1 MSSETFET
9 LDEDVQV
16 LFESLSR
23 KLNTKLAQCH
33 GEEKKQTA
41 AQIERGIDE
50 AKQFIFEMEAEARS
64 APGHFRMQMM
74 ATVRSHNDTANKLA
88 QQLKSLMKSETFGS
102 SQNQSSGV
110 DETFKRTVIQ
120 GTQAL
125 ERTSQSIY
133 RSTQVALE
141 TEEIGTSVIGELGTQ
156 RETLTRARER
166 LVDTDMELGRSRR
179 ILTSLYRGAITN
191 KVILIVVILLELA
204 ILSGLVYYKF
214 FSTLKL

>member
-16 LFESLSR
+16 LFDSLSR
-23 KLNTKLAQCH
+23 KLTTKLAQCH

-50 AKQFIFEMEAEARS
+50 AKQYIFDMEAEARS
-64 APGHFRMQMM
+64 APGQFRTQMM
-74 ATVRSHNDTANKLA
+74 STVRSHNDTANKLA
-88 QQLKSLMKSETFGS
+88 MQLKSSMKSDTAGA
-102 SQNQSSGV
+102 SQNPGV
-110 DETFKRTVIQ
+110 DEVFKRTVIQ

-141 TEEIGTSVIGELGTQ
+141 TEEIGTSVIEELGTQ
-156 RETLTRARER
+156 RESLTRARER

-179 ILTSLYRGAITN
+179 ILNSMYRVAITN
-191 KVILIVVILLELA
+191 KLILIIVILLELA
-204 ILSGLVYYKF
+204 ILGGLVYYKF
-214 FSTLKL
+214 VSFKKL